1 LGSDFWLFL
10 TVFIVLVGL
19 SAFFSGSESAF
30 FSIDDSELKEMEND
44 KNKSYKK
51 KRILWLMGR
60 QRRLLMTLLAGNT
73 IVNVGAATTAAIF
86 TAKFFRIHEA
96 GNTYKI
102 IIEIGVVTLILL
114 IFSEVS
120 PKIFAVKNPLHF
132 AENVS
137 LPVTGLVKL
146 GTPVTWLIEKIANVF
161 LKMLNIKKEMPFM
174 NEEELKALIDVG
186 TEKGTLDHTERE
198 MIHSIFEFRETTA
211 KEVMI
216 PRPDMICIDINTPY
230 KKVISLIKK
239 YGHSRIPVFQ
249 ENIDNIKGLLYVKDL
264 LPFIMDSKSVPKIE
278 SLLHKAYFIPESKR
292 IDELLKEFQKER
304 MHMAVVVDEYGG
316 TAGLVTMED
325 IIEEIVGEIRDEYD
339 MEKPLIQKKDKRTW
353 IVEGKIDIEDM
364 NEKTGLNIPDD
375 EGYESL
381 GGFIFDQLGHIPV
394 ENEKVEWDNVEFIVE
409 KIEKQRIKRVKVILP
424 EEESGK
430 ETKEK

>member
-1 LGSDFWLFL
+1 
-10 TVFIVLVGL
+10 
-19 SAFFSGSESAF
+19 
-30 FSIDDSELKEMEND
+30 
-44 KNKSYKK
+44 
-51 KRILWLMGR
+51 
-60 QRRLLMTLLAGNT
+60 
-73 IVNVGAATTAAIF
+73 
-86 TAKFFRIHEA
+86 
-96 GNTYKI
+96 
-102 IIEIGVVTLILL
+102 
-114 IFSEVS
+114 VS

>member
-1 LGSDFWLFL
+1 LGSDFWLLF

-51 KRILWLMGR
+51 KRVLWLMGR

-186 TEKGTLDHTERE
+186 AEKGTLDYAERE

-339 MEKPLIQKKDKRTW
+339 MEKQ
-353 IVEGKIDIEDM
+353 
-364 NEKTGLNIPDD
+364 TGLNIPDD

-409 KIEKQRIKRVKVILP
+409 KIDKQRIKRVKVILP

>member
-1 LGSDFWLFL
+1 MGSDFWLFL

>member
-1 LGSDFWLFL
+1 
-10 TVFIVLVGL
+10 L

-51 KRILWLMGR
+51 KRVLWLMGR

-186 TEKGTLDHTERE
+186 AEKGTLDYAERE

-339 MEKPLIQKKDKRTW
+339 MEKPLIQKKDQRTW

-409 KIEKQRIKRVKVILP
+409 KIDKQRIKRVKVILP

>member
-1 LGSDFWLFL
+1 MGSDFWLLF

-51 KRILWLMGR
+51 KRVLWLMGR

-186 TEKGTLDHTERE
+186 AEKGTLDYAERE

-339 MEKPLIQKKDKRTW
+339 MEKPLIQKKDQRTW

-409 KIEKQRIKRVKVILP
+409 KIDKQRIKRVKVILP